1 MPDFPPE
8 SVAFITGAGS
18 GIGLAVAK
26 RLVAD
31 GIKHLALIDLTLNTL
46 TAASTSLTEI
56 DSSVTILPL
65 AIDVSKEEQVETAV
79 TQTVEKFGRID
90 VCLNAAGIAG
100 KSAGVAEL
108 EVGDLDE
115 VLGVNLKGVWFCER
129 AQIRQFLKQEMRD
142 LSTGLPFKTRG
153 SIINVGSLISLRA
166 IVPGLSS
173 YTIAKHGVVG
183 LTKQDA
189 ADYASQGI
197 RVNCFCPGWIKTG
210 IIDLK
215 PETEKFYDSALAR
228 VPMGRW
234 GESEE
239 VAYFASFVLSDKA
252 SFITGASLSIDGG
265 LSAH

>member
-1 MPDFPPE
+1 MPDFPSE
-8 SVAFITGAGS
+8 SVAFITGAAS

-31 GIKHLALIDLTLNTL
+31 GIKQITLIDLNTDAL
-46 TAASTSLTEI
+46 TEASNSLTEI
-56 DSSVTILPL
+56 DASVTTLRL
-65 AIDVSKEEQVETAV
+65 AVDVGKEEQVEKAV
-79 TQTVEKFGRID
+79 ADTVEKFGRID

-100 KSAGVAEL
+100 KAAGLADL
-108 EVGDLDE
+108 TVGDLDK
-115 VLGVNLKGVWFCER
+115 VLDVNLKGVWLCER
-129 AQIRQFLKQEMRD
+129 AQIKQFLKQEMRD

-153 SIINVGSLISLRA
+153 SIINVGSLLGLRA
-166 IVPGLSS
+166 DVPGLSS

-189 ADYASQGI
+189 IDYASQGI
-197 RVNCFCPGWIKTG
+197 RVNCFCPGWIMTG
-210 IIDLK
+210 IIDIQ
-215 PETEKFYDSALAR
+215 PETREYYDATIAR

-234 GESEE
+234 GQSEE

-252 SFITGASLSIDGG
+252 SFITGTSLSIDGG

>member
-1 MPDFPPE
+1 MTYSTLQTTCKCSIRQPTNKKTK
-8 SVAFITGAGS
+8 IGAGS

-142 LSTGLPFKTRG
+142 LRCVFFF
-153 SIINVGSLISLRA
+153 LISM
-166 IVPGLSS
+166 S
-173 YTIAKHGVVG
+173 
-183 LTKQDA
+183 
-189 ADYASQGI
+189 
-197 RVNCFCPGWIKTG
+197 
-210 IIDLK
+210 
-215 PETEKFYDSALAR
+215 
-228 VPMGRW
+228 
-234 GESEE
+234 
-239 VAYFASFVLSDKA
+239 
-252 SFITGASLSIDGG
+252 
-265 LSAH
+265 